1 MFVMVA
7 QRQRRS
13 TRSEEEIEGEVIAYR
28 EGASDRES
36 FEDLSGDETE
46 ANRAAKKIRTSQ

>member
-1 MFVMVA
+1 MS

-13 TRSEEEIEGEVIAYR
+13 TRTEEETEGDAIAYR

-36 FEDLSGDETE
+36 LEDTSGDEME
-46 ANRAAKKIRTSQ
+46 AHRAAKKIRPSQ